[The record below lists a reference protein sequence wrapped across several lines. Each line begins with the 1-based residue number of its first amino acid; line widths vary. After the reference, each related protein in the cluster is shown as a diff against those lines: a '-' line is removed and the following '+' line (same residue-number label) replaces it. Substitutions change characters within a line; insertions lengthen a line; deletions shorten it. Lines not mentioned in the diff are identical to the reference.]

1 MRMFSVVL
9 SLMYMDA
16 VRILFL
22 ADSSNEVIETQ
33 LKAFMEDFN
42 MERQEKEQ
50 IAQQKRQMHD
60 ENNKLRVQLAA

>member
-1 MRMFSVVL
+1 MFSVVL

>member
-1 MRMFSVVL
+1 
-9 SLMYMDA
+9 MYMDA

>member
-1 MRMFSVVL
+1 MRMFSVLL